1 MGHSRFSEPCWDRN
15 QGYQH
20 NLQASTTHPWNA
32 FSQFTILRLCIV
44 CVRVCMLVSVQ
55 LLPSNSSSIIIIS
68 CTLLQLGSCVSF
80 LPAQRTWLLVYHLY
94 HGLFFSTT
102 AQLTMIS
109 EWKVFWSFLIISLQN
124 LHLSVSLHF
133 IFQFHVWF
141 CFTFTHQIES
151 ESPAVTGLSP
161 YLLVWS
167 VLLHNVMTT
176 KLNPAR
182 FRMTSGPSQNTP
194 SQFTNP
200 FLGNVTVPKDT
211 ETERKGLL
219 QTGAGRTVYVD
230 LADISLSDLNS
241 NHKL

>member
-1 MGHSRFSEPCWDRN
+1 MPVFWWDTAGFLSHAGTETR
-15 QGYQH
+15 
-20 NLQASTTHPWNA
+20 AISTTCRHPSLTHGMPFHN
-32 FSQFTILRLCIV
+32 SQFYV
-44 CVRVCMLVSVQ
+44 YVSCVRVCMLVSVQ

-230 LADISLSDLNS
+230 LADISLI
-241 NHKL
+241 KWFK